1 MGLRNCLE
9 CGKLCMEN
17 PSKLCPECY
26 AEEERHEYTISEYL
40 RKTGKAT
47 IEEIHRDTGVKEKI
61 IMRML
66 RSGRL
71 FSDGLIGY
79 PCEMCRQPIYEGRL
93 CSDCS
98 SGLAKKIQR
107 SNEDRELERHAEYQR
122 TGLRMYT
129 KDEPKK

>member
-1 MGLRNCLE
+1 
-9 CGKLCMEN
+9 
-17 PSKLCPECY
+17 
-26 AEEERHEYTISEYL
+26 
-40 RKTGKAT
+40 
-47 IEEIHRDTGVKEKI
+47 
-61 IMRML
+61 MRML

-79 PCEMCRQPIYEGRL
+79 PCEMCRQPIYDGRL

-98 SGLAKKIQR
+98 SGLSKKIQR